1 MDPRI
6 CSAILCNYSKLKEDS
21 WGVFDTDTWYVME
34 DFDRISTN
42 ALKKYP
48 MYERLVECKIDGLQN
63 VQIQEVLEEE
73 FGIKH
78 SLEYISSL

>member
-1 MDPRI
+1 
-6 CSAILCNYSKLKEDS
+6 
-21 WGVFDTDTWYVME
+21 ME
-34 DFDRISTN
+34 DFDKISTD
-42 ALKKYP
+42 ALKDYP

-78 SLEYISSL
+78 SLEYISSLWRKKIPGLIASAAEDEFLS